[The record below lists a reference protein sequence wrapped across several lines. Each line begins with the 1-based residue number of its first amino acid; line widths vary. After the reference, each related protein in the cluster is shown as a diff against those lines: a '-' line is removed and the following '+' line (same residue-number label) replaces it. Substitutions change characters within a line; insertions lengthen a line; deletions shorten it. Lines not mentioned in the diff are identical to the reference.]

1 MQDGLQRVWAT
12 DEPNNNFMYI
22 RILGGGHNI
31 HYDSNLE
38 GTLGG
43 KKNHISKKKNLGK
56 GGA

>member
-1 MQDGLQRVWAT
+1 MYDYGLQRVT
-12 DEPNNNFMYI
+12 LYLV
-22 RILGGGHNI
+22 ILITTEFFFGGRHNI

-43 KKNHISKKKNLGK
+43 KKNHISKKKILGK